1 MDNNLKVDQFKGVI
15 FMILASL
22 FFAINDSLVKFAVKD
37 IQHDNALFQVIFIR
51 GFITCFLILMLIIF
65 SKKLDYKKL
74 FYDKRSYIRAAF
86 EVMAAFS
93 FLISLILMPMADVY
107 TLLNTAP
114 LIITA
119 AGAIMLKEKVGIRR
133 WSAVIIGFVG
143 VLFVVNPTDLK
154 FGYIVILPLLTAI
167 FLTLRDVVTRGYKKT
182 SNSLEII
189 FITSL
194 FVTVSFG
201 AVSFFFPSYISYDSL
216 IYIFVSSI
224 ALTLAYLFSVLTIIY
239 APLSL
244 TSSTRYSVIIFG
256 IIFGYIFFNEIPS
269 INMIIGAI
277 IISLSGLFVINRQ
290 KKLGKIN

>member
-1 MDNNLKVDQFKGVI
+1 MDNNFKVYQFKGVI
-15 FMILASL
+15 FMILASF
-22 FFAINDSLVKFAVKD
+22 FFAINDSLVKYAVKD
-37 IQHDNALFQVIFIR
+37 IRQDISLFQVIFIR
-51 GFITCFLILMLIIF
+51 GFITCCLILMLIIF

-119 AGAIMLKEKVGIRR
+119 AGAIMLKEKVGIKR

>member
-1 MDNNLKVDQFKGVI
+1 M
-15 FMILASL
+15 
-22 FFAINDSLVKFAVKD
+22 
-37 IQHDNALFQVIFIR
+37 
-51 GFITCFLILMLIIF
+51 
-65 SKKLDYKKL
+65 
-74 FYDKRSYIRAAF
+74 
-86 EVMAAFS
+86 
-93 FLISLILMPMADVY
+93 
-107 TLLNTAP
+107 
-114 LIITA
+114 
-119 AGAIMLKEKVGIRR
+119 
-133 WSAVIIGFVG
+133 
-143 VLFVVNPTDLK
+143 
-154 FGYIVILPLLTAI
+154 
-167 FLTLRDVVTRGYKKT
+167 
-182 SNSLEII
+182 
-189 FITSL
+189 
-194 FVTVSFG
+194 TVSFG